1 MKIRDL
7 YKAILEAVG
16 AVVSDDGLISMTRPG
31 DDPVPF
37 MVKEKRLAMPTD
49 KLLNAGAF
57 NPDGSLIAFHP
68 ICENVVLST
77 SPVLQKLE
85 TAMTFRLTWVLREL
99 IMQLTAIAA
108 DPKLHKKLKMKA
120 HGLLSALPEADEKT
134 LAAFT
139 KIAETTTAVGQ
150 KKLLSLYVRQG
161 GTYGGEKV
169 SRLGRFYPSIID
181 QLDEEKR
188 TVLGVSLRKADVPM
202 FTALLEYI
210 LPEYR
215 DPDKYSAPSNAL
227 VAPTFHALIKVYGKV
242 ANQLNKIVDIH
253 AAQLSNVELLTIP
266 TDWLDEVADLSK
278 YREIIPVLP
287 GNDGE
292 EGTKTVKQAPA
303 KATVAAT
310 AKPGTTAVIAPASAA
325 AKAKPAAGKGV
336 SVDDMIRAV
345 QPARPSFGFNAQRP
359 TNPPQRGGWRGQQ
372 SQEEDLPP
380 WARTQQQSWGN
391 NQGGGWQRGGGSGF
405 RGSGAL

>member
-16 AVVSDDGLISMTRPG
+16 AVVNDDGLISMTRPG
-31 DDPVPF
+31 DDPVPL
-37 MVKEKRLAMPTD
+37 MVKDKRLAMPTD
-49 KLLNAGAF
+49 KLLNSGAF

-120 HGLLSALPEADEKT
+120 HGLLSALPEADDKT
-134 LAAFT
+134 LTAFT
-139 KIAETTTAVGQ
+139 KIAETSTTIGQ

-181 QLDEEKR
+181 QLDEDKR
-188 TVLGVSLRKADVPM
+188 TILGVSLRKADVPM
-202 FTALLEYI
+202 FLALIEYI
-210 LPEYR
+210 LPDFR
-215 DPDKYSAPSNAL
+215 DPDKYAAPSNAL
-227 VAPTFHALIKVYGKV
+227 VAPTFHALVKVYGKV
-242 ANQLNKIVDIH
+242 ANQLNKIIDIH
-253 AAQLSNVELLTIP
+253 AAQLTNVETLMIP
-266 TDWLDEVADLSK
+266 TDWLDEVQDLTK

-303 KATVAAT
+303 KAPVAAAT
-310 AKPGTTAVIAPASAA
+310 KPGTPVAAAPAAS
-325 AKAKPAAGKGV
+325 KAKPAGKGV
-336 SVDDMIRAV
+336 SVDDMIRSV
-345 QPARPSFGFNAQRP
+345 TPPRPTFGFNAQ
-359 TNPPQRGGWRGQQ
+359 PPANTARGGWRGQQ
-372 SQEEDLPP
+372 DQDADLPP
-380 WARTQQQSWGN
+380 WARTAPTGWGTQPQTSWS
-391 NQGGGWQRGGGSGF
+391 RGGGGRSFGGT
-405 RGSGAL
+405 GSL